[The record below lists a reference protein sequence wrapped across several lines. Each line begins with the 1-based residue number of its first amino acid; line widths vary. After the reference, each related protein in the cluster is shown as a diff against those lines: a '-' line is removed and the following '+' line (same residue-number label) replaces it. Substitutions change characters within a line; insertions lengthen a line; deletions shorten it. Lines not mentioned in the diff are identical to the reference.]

1 MNGIKRKLS
10 SRSGASITFALLLFL
25 VCAVISSVVIVAATA
40 VGGRASKMAEMDQR
54 YYAVN
59 SAAELLRDVLEEQTV
74 TVTTGTRTVSTV
86 DQDGKPVEGT
96 ETSVVID
103 PEVLLNG
110 EPVEDE
116 DKGTL
121 IIAAAGKLVDPEG
134 THIIPD
140 TLSLAAEDEGYAA
153 LSVTMSPRMS
163 DEKLFVDI
171 FNTDNAK
178 GVYSL
183 RLTFKANATKNSS
196 DRTTYGTPVPT
207 KGDDGKVLEG
217 QYKKQK
223 TVERRTVTTIGWK
236 LIDLQT
242 VVAATA

>member
-140 TLSLAAEDEGYAA
+140 TL
-153 LSVTMSPRMS
+153 
-163 DEKLFVDI
+163 
-171 FNTDNAK
+171 
-178 GVYSL
+178 
-183 RLTFKANATKNSS
+183 
-196 DRTTYGTPVPT
+196 
-207 KGDDGKVLEG
+207 
-217 QYKKQK
+217 
-223 TVERRTVTTIGWK
+223 
-236 LIDLQT
+236 
-242 VVAATA
+242 

>member
-1 MNGIKRKLS
+1 M
-10 SRSGASITFALLLFL
+10 
-25 VCAVISSVVIVAATA
+25 ISSVVIVAATA

-74 TVTTGTRTVSTV
+74 TVTTGTTTVSTV
-86 DQDGKPVEGT
+86 DQDGNEETEDPVG
-96 ETSVVID
+96 ID

-110 EPVEDE
+110 EPVEED
-116 DKGTL
+116 DKGKL
-121 IIAAAGKLVDPEG
+121 IIAAAMKLVDLEG
-134 THIIPD
+134 TLPV

-171 FNTDNAK
+171 FNADIAK

-207 KGDDGKVLEG
+207 KGDGKVLEG